1 MDLACR
7 PSGRGYDVSRAV
19 WLTAESLGDA
29 DPALAA
35 HPGRAARLPSGTD
48 NLSTHAADR
57 RGSVHNTVRGTGP
70 RAFVHSRS
78 EQRGPDVGNSAHD
91 RAMTT
96 DAAGHT
102 PAEDAPSAACHP
114 PDPPR
119 PDPPRPDPPGGRAQ
133 PDAGPGPEPDG
144 PLRAADLADLDRL
157 DGLSG
162 PTDLAE
168 LVGAEAAL
176 GAVIRL
182 RGAGDLVAALP
193 VLLGFHPRE
202 SLVLVGTGGRSG
214 ARIGLTVRIDL
225 PQPDDVDD
233 VCADAVATL
242 VTDLPDGAVVV
253 VVGGGPEPGGPH
265 RCDVASTVQSML
277 VEAGVE
283 PRALVWA
290 AGTGGGDHWVCF
302 DLPGQRCG
310 CSGAVPDPAATAVAA
325 AAARRG
331 TVVLPDRTALG
342 DVLAAD
348 DEAALRRRAGLRAA
362 ALERCGARAA
372 AGLDP
377 GPDRTGEHLALLARC
392 LDEVA
397 HCRLVVDDGTVL
409 GFCAAFDVPA
419 VRDAAVRLCLGPDA
433 PHAEQL
439 WAALSRA
446 MPAPESADPTALF
459 AVCALLRGD
468 GALAGIA
475 VDRSLEE
482 FPAHRMAGI
491 VDAMLRSAAGPAPLR
506 RLLER
511 TYGRPRR

>member
-1 MDLACR
+1 
-7 PSGRGYDVSRAV
+7 
-19 WLTAESLGDA
+19 
-29 DPALAA
+29 
-35 HPGRAARLPSGTD
+35 
-48 NLSTHAADR
+48 
-57 RGSVHNTVRGTGP
+57 
-70 RAFVHSRS
+70 
-78 EQRGPDVGNSAHD
+78 
-91 RAMTT
+91 MTT

-102 PAEDAPSAACHP
+102 PADDAPGAACEP
-114 PDPPR
+114 PGPPRADPPE
-119 PDPPRPDPPGGRAQ
+119 GRA
-133 PDAGPGPEPDG
+133 GPRPEPDG
-144 PLRAADLADLDRL
+144 PLRAADRADLDRL
-157 DGLSG
+157 DDLSG

-202 SLVLVGTGGRSG
+202 SLVLVGTGGRTGS
-214 ARIGLTVRIDL
+214 RIGLTVRIDL
-225 PQPDDVDD
+225 PPPDAVAD

-242 VTDLPDGAVVV
+242 VTDRPAGAVVV

-265 RCDVASTVQSML
+265 RSDVASTVQSVL
-277 VEAGVE
+277 VGAGVE

-290 AGTGGGDHWVCF
+290 AGTGGGDRWVCF

-310 CSGAVPDPAATAVAA
+310 CCGAVPDPAATPVAA

-331 TVVLPDRTALG
+331 TVVLPDRAALG
-342 DVLAAD
+342 DVLAVD
-348 DEAALRRRAGLRAA
+348 DEAALRRRAGLRAT
-362 ALERCGARAA
+362 ALQRAGARAA
-372 AGLDP
+372 AGVDP
-377 GPDRTGEHLALLARC
+377 GPDRTGEHLALLGRC
-392 LDEVA
+392 LEDAA

-446 MPAPESADPTALF
+446 MPAPESADPAALF

-475 VDRSLEE
+475 VDRALES

-506 RLLER
+506 RLLEQA
-511 TYGRPRR
+511 YGRPRR